1 MRGIS
6 TLAAIMSVFSFSFVF
21 ITLLYPQLSKF
32 NSRWKG
38 PAFYGSISGATLL
51 VAALTSPPPNVSEQ
65 EWSWIDWLV
74 IGLGGGTGLAVVTKR
89 MWWPR
94 TKPADGPAGQKSEKK
109 PVNARGKQS
118 RFAKKRSR

>member
-21 ITLLYPQLSKF
+21 VTLLYPQLSRF

-38 PAFYGSISGATLL
+38 PAFYGGISGTTLL
-51 VAALTSPPPNVSEQ
+51 VAALTSPAPNVSEQ
-65 EWSWIDWLV
+65 EWSWIDWV
-74 IGLGGGTGLAVVTKR
+74 IIGVGGGIGLAVVTKSV
-89 MWWPR
+89 WWPR
-94 TKPADGPAGQKSEKK
+94 KKQEDDPAGQTREEKL
-109 PVNARGKQS
+109 VNARGKKS

>member
-21 ITLLYPQLSKF
+21 VTLLYPQLSKF

-38 PAFYGSISGATLL
+38 PAFYGGISGTTLL

-65 EWSWIDWLV
+65 EWSWIDWVV
-74 IGLGGGTGLAVVTKR
+74 IGLGGGIGLAVVTKGL
-89 MWWPR
+89 WWPR
-94 TKPADGPAGQKSEKK
+94 KKQADVPAVQKSGEK
-109 PVNARGKQS
+109 PINTRGKKS
-118 RFAKKRSR
+118 RFAKKPSR

>member
-21 ITLLYPQLSKF
+21 VILLYPQLSKF

-38 PAFYGSISGATLL
+38 PAFYGGISGATLL
-51 VAALTSPPPNVSEQ
+51 VAALTSPAPNVSEQ
-65 EWSWIDWLV
+65 EWSWIDWVV
-74 IGLGGGTGLAVVTKR
+74 IGLGGGIGLAVVTKGL
-89 MWWPR
+89 WWPR
-94 TKPADGPAGQKSEKK
+94 KKQADGPALQKSGEK
-109 PVNARGKQS
+109 PINARGKQS

>member
-6 TLAAIMSVFSFSFVF
+6 TLAAIASVFSFSFVF
-21 ITLLYPQLSKF
+21 VTLLYPQLSKF

-51 VAALTSPPPNVSEQ
+51 VAALTSPAPNVSEQ
-65 EWSWIDWLV
+65 EWSWIDWVV
-74 IGLGGGTGLAVVTKR
+74 IGLGGGTGLAVVTKSL
-89 MWWPR
+89 WCPR
-94 TKPADGPAGQKSEKK
+94 KKQADDPAGQKSEKK
-109 PVNARGKQS
+109 SVNARGKQS